1 MNNLKNF
8 KKVWMNSL
16 SFLDN
21 SMIQSVIAIVLVLYC
36 STIFDNI
43 NSFIGNLY
51 NFSIIKLVILLL
63 IVYISPKD
71 TTIAILLALSYV
83 ISLSYMVNN
92 EYFTPEPC
100 PDGGNRKENGMCDKK
115 CEDGTFVDEDMMC
128 PEDMN
133 GMNIKCPDG
142 TMVNRKEDCEG
153 FRNTK
158 EHFFPMQN
166 NDETSVNFKPMVNRQ
181 IMKNNDATSVNFDP
195 MVNRQI
201 MQNNINEEI
210 PEKIDY
216 EQSCMQTYTPMFES
230 VGNVCSPTATFKNE
244 LNAQGLNYPEGFD
257 HSVNGSPLN

>member
-8 KKVWMNSL
+8 KKVWINSL

-21 SMIQSVIAIVLVLYC
+21 CMVQSVIAIVLVLYC

-51 NFSIIKLVILLL
+51 NFSIIKLVVLLL

-92 EYFTPEPC
+92 EYFDSSTIPSQEMDSMGIMPS
-100 PDGGNRKENGMCDKK
+100 PQMNVMDNMPSPQMNVMDNMPSPQMDGMENMTSSPQMGGMTLPIYNKDLV
-115 CEDGTFVDEDMMC
+115 ES
-128 PEDMN
+128 
-133 GMNIKCPDG
+133 
-142 TMVNRKEDCEG
+142 
-153 FRNTK
+153 
-158 EHFFPMQN
+158 FFPMQN
-166 NDETSVNFKPMVNRQ
+166 NNETSVNFDPIVNRQ
-181 IMKNNDATSVNFDP
+181 IMKNN
-195 MVNRQI
+195 I
-201 MQNNINEEI
+201 HEEL
-210 PEKIDY
+210 PEKINY
-216 EQSCMQTYTPMFES
+216 EKSCMQSYTPMFES

-244 LNAQGLNYPEGFD
+244 LNAQGLNYPEGFN